1 MKLGSLFSGI
11 GGLELGLERALG
23 ATTVWQVEQDPYC
36 LQVLEKHWPSARR
49 YTDVRNVGA
58 ANLEPITLLSGGFP
72 CQDLSGAGRGE
83 GLSGARSGLWY
94 EMLRITDELRPRWLV
109 IENVNTRRRWL
120 LSILRD
126 LTSIGYDAEWQTV
139 SAADVGAPHLRRR
152 CFVIAYPNG
161 KQLRQQ
167 PGRRAG
173 QDGQEETQPEQHGK
187 ERPVADPDRQR
198 QLQQEGLEPEERRR
212 DSNSSGEARGEDVA
226 HTHGRRHPAAGEP
239 RIGGCAAQDGERQA
253 DIAKSVGKL
262 NVWGVEPELGRV
274 AYGIPRRVDRLRCL
288 GNAVVPQV
296 AELIGLRIKHLST
309 CSAQQQEKR

>member
-1 MKLGSLFSGI
+1 MKLGSLFSGV

-49 YTDVRNVGA
+49 YTDVNDVGA
-58 ANLEPITLLSGGFP
+58 ANLEPVDILCGGFP

-187 ERPVADPDRQR
+187 ERPVAHPDR
-198 QLQQEGLEPEERRR
+198 
-212 DSNSSGEARGEDVA
+212 
-226 HTHGRRHPAAGEP
+226 RRHPAAREP
-239 RIGGCAAQDGERQA
+239 RIGGCATQDSERQA

-262 NVWGVEPELGRV
+262 NVWGSGTSLRRV
-274 AYGIPRRVDRLRCL
+274 DYGIRNRVDRLRCL